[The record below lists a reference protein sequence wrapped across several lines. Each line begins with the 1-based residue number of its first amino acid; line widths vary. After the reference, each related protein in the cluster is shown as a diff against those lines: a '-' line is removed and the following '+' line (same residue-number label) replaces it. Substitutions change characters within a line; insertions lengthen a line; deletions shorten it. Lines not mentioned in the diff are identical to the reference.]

1 MTAAYWSTDWTNKF
15 RDMDLNEIVNIIH
28 AAEQVRREKEA
39 AVLRRPSGMNLEA
52 QPL

>member
-1 MTAAYWSTDWTNKF
+1 MTAAYWSTDWINKF

-39 AVLRRPSGMNLEA
+39 AVFRRPASSRKEA
-52 QPL
+52 